1 MSEHRNEKV
10 ASLLMRYAAEFVE
23 KTSNKN
29 SIITI
34 TDIAISDDLKTAK
47 ILFTVLPE
55 NYEEGALDFLK
66 RQRSDFRDFVK
77 KNWRARILP
86 FFDFEIDKGE
96 KNRQRIDELL
106 NQARLQDEQV
116 KQ

>member
-1 MSEHRNEKV
+1 MQGRRNEKMS
-10 ASLLMRYAAEFVE
+10 SLLMMMAADYVE
-23 KTSNKN
+23 RTSNRK

-34 TDIAISDDLKTAK
+34 TGIDLSEDLKTAK
-47 ILFTVLPE
+47 LLFTVLPD
-55 NYEEGALDFLK
+55 NMEGEALEFLK

-77 KNWRARILP
+77 KNWKAKLLP

-106 NQARLQDEQV
+106 NQASKE
-116 KQ
+116 